1 MSAQDSLGRQWKQLD
16 MYKTAKELRATRLG
30 DVESAK
36 IWDAGRTPDHEIE
49 KNVMDQKLDNSRKSG
64 LYDSIKA
71 QGVTTPV
78 YISNIKPSA
87 YKESAFTGVIKDVN
101 PAYVPPSGDIVM
113 NGHHRIAAAHDIDP
127 NMLIPVEH
135 G

>member
-1 MSAQDSLGRQWKQLD
+1 

-36 IWDAGRTPDHEIE
+36 IWDAGRTPAHEIE
-49 KNVMDQKLDNSRKSG
+49 KTVMDQKLGESRKSG
-64 LYDSIKA
+64 LYDSIA
-71 QGVTTPV
+71 AHGVSKPV
-78 YISNIKPSA
+78 YISNVQPSA
-87 YKESAFTGVIKDVN
+87 YEKSSLTSVIKDVN
-101 PAYVPPSGDIVM
+101 PAYIPPSGNIVM
-113 NGHHRIAAAHDIDP
+113 DGHHRIAAAHDIDP

>member
-1 MSAQDSLGRQWKQLD
+1 MSNLGRQWQQLD

-30 DVESAK
+30 DVETAK
-36 IWDAGRTPDHEIE
+36 IWDAGRTPAHELE
-49 KNVMDQKLDNSRKSG
+49 KTVMDKKLGESRITG

-71 QGVTTPV
+71 QGVSSPV
-78 YISNIKPSA
+78 YISNVKPSA
-87 YKESAFTGVIKDVN
+87 YKKSSLTGVIKEIN
-101 PAYVPPSGDIVM
+101 PTYVPPSGEIIMD
-113 NGHHRIAAAHDIDP
+113 GHHRIAAAYDINP

>member
-1 MSAQDSLGRQWKQLD
+1 MSMLGRQWKQLD
-16 MYKTAKELRATRLG
+16 MYKTAKELRGSTLL
-30 DVESAK
+30 DVEGAK
-36 IWDAGRTPDHEIE
+36 VWDAGRTPAHEIE
-49 KNVMDQKLDNSRKSG
+49 KTVMDQKLGESRSSG

-71 QGVTTPV
+71 QGVTKPV
-78 YISNIKPSA
+78 YISNVKPSA
-87 YKESAFTGVIKDVN
+87 YEKSSLTSVIKDVN
-101 PAYVPPSGDIVM
+101 PAYIPPSGDIIM

>member
-1 MSAQDSLGRQWKQLD
+1 MSNLGRQWKQLD
-16 MYKTAKELRATRLG
+16 MYKTAKELRGSTLL

-36 IWDAGRTPDHEIE
+36 VWDAGRTPAAQVDKE
-49 KNVMDQKLDNSRKSG
+49 VMGQKLGESRMTG

-71 QGVTTPV
+71 QGVSKPV
-78 YISNIKPSA
+78 YVTHDAKLGQ
-87 YKESAFTGVIKDVN
+87 TV
-101 PAYVPPSGDIVM
+101 GD
-113 NGHHRIAAAHDIDP
+113 GHHRIAAAHDIDP

>member
-1 MSAQDSLGRQWKQLD
+1 MSMLGRQWKQLD

-36 IWDAGRTPDHEIE
+36 IWDAGRTPAHEIE
-49 KNVMDQKLDNSRKSG
+49 KTVMDQKLGESRVTG

-71 QGVTTPV
+71 QGVSSPV
-78 YISNIKPSA
+78 YVTHNEK
-87 YKESAFTGVIKDVN
+87 FGQTV
-101 PAYVPPSGDIVM
+101 GD
-113 NGHHRIAAAHDIDP
+113 GHHRIAAAHDIDP

>member
-1 MSAQDSLGRQWKQLD
+1 MSMLGRQWQQLD

-30 DVESAK
+30 DVETAK
-36 IWDAGRTPDHEIE
+36 IWDAGRTPGHELE
-49 KNVMDQKLDNSRKSG
+49 KNVMDQKLTESRSSG

-71 QGVTTPV
+71 QGVSKPV
-78 YISNIKPSA
+78 FISNIKPSS
-87 YKESAFTGVIKDVN
+87 YKKSELTSVIKDIN
-101 PAYVPPSGDIVM
+101 PAYVPPSGNIIMD
-113 NGHHRIAAAHDIDP
+113 GHHRIAAAHDIDP

>member
-1 MSAQDSLGRQWKQLD
+1 MSVLGRQWQQLD

-30 DVESAK
+30 DVETAK
-36 IWDAGRTPDHEIE
+36 IWDAGRTPAHELE
-49 KNVMDQKLDNSRKSG
+49 KNVMNQKLTESRSSG

-71 QGVTTPV
+71 QGVSKPV
-78 YISNIKPSA
+78 FISNIKPSS
-87 YKESAFTGVIKDVN
+87 YKKDGLTSLITLVN
-101 PAYVPPSGDIVM
+101 PAYVPPSGSIIMD
-113 NGHHRIAAAHDIDP
+113 GHHRIAAAHDINP

>member
-1 MSAQDSLGRQWKQLD
+1 MSVLGRQWQQLD
-16 MYKTAKELRATRLG
+16 MYKSAKELRGSTLL

-36 IWDAGRTPDHEIE
+36 VWDAGRTPAHEVE
-49 KNVMDQKLDNSRKSG
+49 KTIMDQKLGESRMTG

-71 QGVTTPV
+71 QGVSTPV
-78 YISNIKPSA
+78 YVSHSK
-87 YKESAFTGVIKDVN
+87 KFGQTV
-101 PAYVPPSGDIVM
+101 GD
-113 NGHHRIAAAHDIDP
+113 GHHRIAAAHDIDP

>member
-1 MSAQDSLGRQWKQLD
+1 

-30 DVESAK
+30 DVETAK
-36 IWDAGRTPDHEIE
+36 IWDAGRTPAHEIE
-49 KNVMDQKLDNSRKSG
+49 KTVMDQKLGESRVTG

-71 QGVTTPV
+71 QGVSSPV
-78 YISNIKPSA
+78 YVTHNEK
-87 YKESAFTGVIKDVN
+87 FGQTV
-101 PAYVPPSGDIVM
+101 GD
-113 NGHHRIAAAHDIDP
+113 GHHRIAAAHDIDP